1 MASNV
6 VTPPLRART
15 SNRLW
20 RVFANHLATVAAV
33 GATIMV
39 MAPLIAIFFY
49 LIYKGAS
56 SLNIAFFT
64 QIPKPV
70 GEVGGGMANA
80 IVGSGVLLAIA
91 SLMGVPIGI
100 AGGIY
105 IAEFGRNKRL
115 ANMVRFTADVLNGVP
130 SIVMGIAIYTLIL
143 VPQKH
148 FSALAGG
155 VALGIMMIPTITRT
169 TEEMLLMV
177 PLNVRE
183 AALGLGVPNW
193 RSVLSI
199 TLRTASPGVITGCML
214 AFARV
219 AGETAPLLFTAFG
232 NQFWSVSLNQP
243 IAALPLQIFVYAI
256 SPYDEWHRLAWAGA
270 LVLIVL
276 IVLSVALVRV
286 CSGPRSSERGKLVGV
301 AIEVTDLN
309 AWYGANHTLQS
320 ISLRIPA
327 NHATALIGPS
337 GCGKS
342 TFVRCLNRM
351 HETNP
356 IGRVTGTVRV
366 GPVDIYAQASPVEIR
381 RRLGMVFQR
390 PNPFPTMSI
399 YDNVASGLRLNGFR
413 NRKILDE
420 VVERSLQQATPS
432 GTR

>member
-33 GATIMV
+33 GATVVV

-56 SLNIAFFT
+56 SLNFAFFT

-70 GEVGGGMANA
+70 GEVGGGMATA

-115 ANMVRFTADVLNGVP
+115 GNMGRFTAGGLSGVP
-130 SIVMGIAIYTLIL
+130 SIVMGIAVFAL
-143 VPQKH
+143 VVLPQKG
-148 FSALAGG
+148 FSAFSGG

-219 AGETAPLLFTAFG
+219 AGETAPLLFTALG
-232 NQFWSVSLNQP
+232 NQFWSTNVNEP
-243 IAALPLQIFVYAI
+243 IAALPLQIYVYAN
-256 SPYDEWHRLAWAGA
+256 SSYEDQRRMAWAGA

-276 IVLSVALVRV
+276 IVLAVSLVRFV
-286 CSGPRSSERGKLVGV
+286 TSRGVLK
-301 AIEVTDLN
+301 
-309 AWYGANHTLQS
+309 GAS
-320 ISLRIPA
+320 
-327 NHATALIGPS
+327 
-337 GCGKS
+337 
-342 TFVRCLNRM
+342 
-351 HETNP
+351 
-356 IGRVTGTVRV
+356 
-366 GPVDIYAQASPVEIR
+366 
-381 RRLGMVFQR
+381 
-390 PNPFPTMSI
+390 
-399 YDNVASGLRLNGFR
+399 
-413 NRKILDE
+413 
-420 VVERSLQQATPS
+420 
-432 GTR
+432 